1 MPDDK
6 VHAEFVRYY
15 ELLERFSADYRSD
28 SELKA
33 RIDGGD
39 VAPAVAALG
48 LEDLQREVEVR
59 VVSNTPDVLHVVLPP
74 PEERR
79 VPDSLL
85 EMVVGGVGAAHVGS
99 MIAMMPFLQVT
110 LRSPTS

>member
-28 SELKA
+28 SELRA

-39 VAPAVAALG
+39 IAPAVAALG

-74 PEERR
+74 PEEQV

-85 EMVVGGVGAAHVGS
+85 EMVVGGVGTVYVGP
-99 MIAMMPFLQVT
+99 ILAIMPFLRVT
-110 LRSPTS
+110 QQAQTS

>member
-39 VAPAVAALG
+39 AAPAVAALG
-48 LEDLQREVEVR
+48 LEDLQREVEIR

-74 PEERR
+74 PEERQ

-99 MIAMMPFLQVT
+99 LMTMMPFLQVT
-110 LRSPTS
+110 LRDPTG